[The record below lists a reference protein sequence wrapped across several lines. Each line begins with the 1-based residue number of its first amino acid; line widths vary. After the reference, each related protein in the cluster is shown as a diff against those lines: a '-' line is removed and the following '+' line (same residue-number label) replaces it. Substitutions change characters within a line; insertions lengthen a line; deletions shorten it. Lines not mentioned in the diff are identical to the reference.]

1 MTFKV
6 RSTSYWNDEDVIKGY
21 PQLYDFCFKIEEKQ
35 EPKFEM
41 IRDENEKLLRQFLGY
56 KIKLEP
62 TIQINTLDELMK
74 LVQSVNS
81 QIIIDNDNWIEIYDN
96 YRE

>member
-6 RSTSYWNDEDVIKGY
+6 RATSYQKDEDVIKGY
-21 PQLYDFCFKIEEKQ
+21 PQLYDFGFKIEEKRVS
-35 EPKFEM
+35 KFEA
-41 IRDENEKLLRQFLGY
+41 IRDENGKLLRQFLGY

-74 LVQSVNS
+74 LIQSVNS